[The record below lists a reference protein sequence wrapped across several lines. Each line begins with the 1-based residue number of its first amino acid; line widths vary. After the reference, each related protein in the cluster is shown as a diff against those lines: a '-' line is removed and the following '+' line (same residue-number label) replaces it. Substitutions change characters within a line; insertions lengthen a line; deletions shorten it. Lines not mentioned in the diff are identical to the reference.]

1 MSALKRASIRR
12 QVRIKAPAEAAWEL
26 VGDPA
31 RLAEWFPGI
40 ASCAVEGDLR
50 TIVTGAGLT
59 IPERVVTI
67 DPLQRRF
74 QYAITA
80 SIVREHLSTI
90 DVVDLEDGSC
100 LAIYGVDAE
109 PSLMALVI
117 GGAGG
122 NALCHLR
129 DLLEGAG

>member
-1 MSALKRASIRR
+1 MSAPRRASVRR
-12 QVRIKAPAEAAWEL
+12 EVRIGAPAAAAWAL
-26 VGDPA
+26 VGDPS

-40 ASCAVEGDLR
+40 SSCAVEGDLR
-50 TIVTGAGLT
+50 TIVTGAGLA
-59 IPERVVTI
+59 IEERLVTI

-90 DVVDLEDGSC
+90 DVVDLGDGSC
-100 LAIYGVDAE
+100 LAVYSVDAD